1 MTHTPEILIWREHV
15 LERHFFPFPG
25 LEKRE
30 KCALVCRS
38 ENRVFC
44 RVDRSCSFLER
55 KEKMHLTNTV
65 LRRIKRYPVTR
76 DVIKVNFFWKFLRFF
91 DWENFRSGSLQKW
104 RSTTTQSTP
113 CAKFSRETR
122 EWDNVFNA
130 QRANMISGRS
140 QDTAYD
146 RYVLVFIFLRV
157 QSKLQLRDSSIFGF
171 STKCLLIT
179 AI

>member
-76 DVIKVNFFWKFLRFF
+76 DVIKVNFLKIFEIFWLREFSIRIITKMAQHHHAVYPMRQIF
-91 DWENFRSGSLQKW
+91 TRDKRMGQCIQCPTCQYDKWEITRYSLW
-104 RSTTTQSTP
+104 
-113 CAKFSRETR
+113 
-122 EWDNVFNA
+122 
-130 QRANMISGRS
+130 
-140 QDTAYD
+140 
-146 RYVLVFIFLRV
+146 
-157 QSKLQLRDSSIFGF
+157 
-171 STKCLLIT
+171 
-179 AI
+179 